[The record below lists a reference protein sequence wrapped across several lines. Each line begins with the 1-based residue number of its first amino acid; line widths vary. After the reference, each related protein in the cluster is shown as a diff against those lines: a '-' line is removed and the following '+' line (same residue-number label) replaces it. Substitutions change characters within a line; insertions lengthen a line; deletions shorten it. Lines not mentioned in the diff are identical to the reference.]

1 MREITA
7 TELSRNLRQILDR
20 VEFMGEELL
29 VVRNN
34 HQIARIVPCSAH
46 LTAMEA
52 MADLYETLPEE
63 AAAGWL
69 EDSRLPFGDMNR
81 KGPAQGHADE
91 MRDPWAS

>member
-7 TELSRNLRQILDR
+7 TELSRNLRQILDS

-34 HQIARIVPCSAH
+34 HHIARIIPGSVH

-52 MADLYETLPEE
+52 MTDIYGTLPED
-63 AAAGWL
+63 AATGWL
-69 EDSRLPFGDMNR
+69 EDSRFPQLRQSSSMDSSDVSRENT
-81 KGPAQGHADE
+81 GP
-91 MRDPWAS
+91 S

>member
-7 TELSRNLRQILDR
+7 TELSRNLRRILDS
-20 VEFMGEELL
+20 VEFMGEEVL

-34 HQIARIVPCSAH
+34 HHIARIVPGSAH

-52 MADLYETLPEE
+52 MADIYGTLPED

-69 EDSRLPFGDMNR
+69 EDSRQPFGDMNR
-81 KGPAQGHADE
+81 KDSAQGRVDE